1 MSPTKQSTLDAD
13 LLRGHS
19 AKIVERSTWP
29 RDRLLAFQSE
39 RLKAALRH
47 AATSS
52 KYYRDSIGDLVSR
65 NAPLEEF
72 PVLTKRLLMQN
83 FDRIVTDARLSR
95 KLVEDHL
102 GGDDPGSPLLGEY
115 RVAAT
120 GGTTGEKG
128 LAVFDGPAWL
138 DAIGNT
144 LRFQKLVGIDETT
157 GSIAIFASSPV
168 HISHRIGAE
177 LRAFRP
183 PAPKLNVLMPIEDIV
198 EALNKHQP
206 EVISTYPSFVR
217 ELAKEAAA
225 GRLRIRPR
233 LVRTSAETLTTD
245 VREIATAAW
254 GATVANSYTC
264 TEAGAMGHEC
274 LLASGLHL
282 AEDAFLFEVVD
293 EDNCLVPNG
302 VAGAKLL
309 VTTFTNRALPLVRY
323 EISDIVTLAAEPC
336 SCGQPFWRI
345 ASIDGRR
352 EEVLVFVGRR
362 GEPVEVHAHRLR
374 SPLTGAKG
382 VRQFQFRQLSD
393 GLEITISVFPEF
405 DRETVAS
412 DVEMAVRSTLE
423 TVGASPDRVAVR
435 TVDLIG
441 RSGSGAKETLVI
453 RENEP
458 GEHVPPET

>member
-1 MSPTKQSTLDAD
+1 M
-13 LLRGHS
+13 
-19 AKIVERSTWP
+19 
-29 RDRLLAFQSE
+29 LAFQSD
-39 RLKAALRH
+39 RLKATLRH

-52 KYYRDSIGDLVSR
+52 LYYRGSIGDLVSR
-65 NAPLEEF
+65 DASLEGF
-72 PVLTKRLLMQN
+72 PVLTKRMLMQN
-83 FDRIVTDARLSR
+83 FDRIVTDVRLSR
-95 KLVEDHL
+95 RLVEDHL
-102 GGDDPGSPLLGEY
+102 SGDDPGSPLLGEY

-128 LAVFDGPAWL
+128 LAVFGGPAWL
-138 DAIGNT
+138 DAIANT
-144 LRFQKLVGIDETT
+144 LRFQTIVGIDETT
-157 GSIAIFASSPV
+157 RSIAIFASSPV

-198 EALNKHQP
+198 ETLNKHQP

-217 ELAKEAAA
+217 VLAKEQAA

-233 LVRTSAETLTTD
+233 FVRTSAETLTAD
-245 VREIATAAW
+245 VKEIVTAAW
-254 GATVANSYTC
+254 GATAANSYTC

-274 LLASGLHL
+274 LFASGLHL

-293 EDNCLVPNG
+293 GDNRRVPNG
-302 VAGAKLL
+302 TAGAKLL
-309 VTTFTNRALPLVRY
+309 VTTLTNRALPLVRY
-323 EISDIVTLAAEPC
+323 EISDIVTLATEPC
-336 SCGQPFWRI
+336 GCGLPFWRI
-345 ASIDGRR
+345 AAIDGHR
-352 EEVLVFVGRR
+352 EEVLEFLGRR
-362 GEPVEVHAHRLR
+362 GETIAVHAHRLR

-412 DVEMAVRSTLE
+412 EVEIAVRSTLE
-423 TVGASPDRVAVR
+423 AVGARPERVAVR
-435 TVDLIG
+435 TVYLIG
-441 RSGSGAKETLVI
+441 RSGSGAKEKLVI

-458 GEHVPPET
+458 GEHLHPET